1 MTSKAY
7 YSKRWSAVDEM
18 SYRADLRLRLA
29 VLGFIVGFTAVMIG
43 FGFYDGGWF

>member
-1 MTSKAY
+1 MTSK
-7 YSKRWSAVDEM
+7 E
-18 SYRADLRLRLA
+18 RLA